1 MLKEVEFSVF
11 CSLERN
17 FSSEF
22 DANFASLGILE
33 ILLAVLET
41 EVRSRVLRIKV

>member
-11 CSLERN
+11 SSLERN

-22 DANFASLGILE
+22 DANFASLGILDFY
-33 ILLAVLET
+33 LQF
-41 EVRSRVLRIKV
+41 